1 MTPTILQNFFSRRA
15 TRRYPDVAAPVF
27 ANARGEL
34 HNDIAACVFCGV
46 CAAKC
51 PSRCITVDKQRATWQ
66 YDPFAC
72 VFCGVCVEAC
82 TTSALHQSSHYRN
95 PAAVREHVHLEG
107 HTAREETGP
116 SATDT

>member
-1 MTPTILQNFFSRRA
+1 MFKMTPTILQNFFSRRA

-72 VFCGVCVEAC
+72 VFCGVCTQTCPTE
-82 TTSALHQSSHYRN
+82 SLRQIEERWHALDR
-95 PAAVREHVHLEG
+95 REKIALTVKIDGKRGE
-107 HTAREETGP
+107 RKK
-116 SATDT
+116 